1 MKKVNPTVPRPMLL
15 SVLMDEPK
23 FLISISNPYKQTVY
37 LESLYLNIL
46 NELVVYR
53 CSGSFFLDNLA
64 QGKVLTSAHC
74 VYNVEMNEELVPR
87 GYILG
92 MAVYKGMKDGVHD
105 EVSYAKSVKIP
116 SEYVNGGQIV
126 NDLGVVTMSDD
137 LSIGAGALYLENASS
152 QTVKIGGYPADKPNY
167 NQYIMSGSANLGNGV
182 LDYTIDTYGGQS
194 GAPILNNANNVIG
207 VHSSGSKDNQKNYGT
222 ALNPLKILF
231 LKQ

>member
-92 MAVYKGMKDGVHD
+92 MAVYKR
-105 EVSYAKSVKIP
+105 
-116 SEYVNGGQIV
+116 SEEHTSE
-126 NDLGVVTMSDD
+126 L
-137 LSIGAGALYLENASS
+137 
-152 QTVKIGGYPADKPNY
+152 
-167 NQYIMSGSANLGNGV
+167 
-182 LDYTIDTYGGQS
+182 QS
-194 GAPILNNANNVIG
+194 RGHLV
-207 VHSSGSKDNQKNYGT
+207 
-222 ALNPLKILF
+222 
-231 LKQ
+231 